1 MLFVMNFEGT
11 KLGICD
17 TASVTEF
24 LKRITTFSHFALI
37 ASKLS
42 ICIIEYCSVPCY
54 EDGF

>member
-1 MLFVMNFEGT
+1 MVMNFEVT
-11 KLGICD
+11 KLGRCD
-17 TASVTEF
+17 PVSVIEF